1 MDDHDH
7 FSCGHSNQI
16 FIIIFFFNFRSDSN
30 APASVQIEATEESE
44 QGFDGMIYFY
54 LFLLLDLIQ
63 LLSISNLINQKM

>member
-1 MDDHDH
+1 M
-7 FSCGHSNQI
+7 I

-63 LLSISNLINQKM
+63 LPYFFQLNPHSNRTLIPI

>member
-1 MDDHDH
+1 M
-7 FSCGHSNQI
+7 I

-63 LLSISNLINQKM
+63 